1 MTDTLE
7 PAVRK
12 RPRHS
17 REPEALGRHVAS
29 VVDDLQRRYLR
40 QAPAAIAALA
50 QLRQA
55 VNAEPGTAGLDAVW
69 LPDALIEPELRSERA
84 EHPRATPSEQAL
96 HTAVTLFAIHQ
107 QSQREQRM
115 HTPGTTF
122 AVACQWLAAVRDN
135 DETVHRRFA
144 AVGTAATYPELVYHV
159 RNMVTQLRAAKIG
172 FDYGVFADD
181 LRLFQRG
188 PALVSG
194 LTGADHVRALWGRE
208 YWRASAGP
216 ARPAATDP
224 DASDA
229 SDTADP
235 STSQE

>member
-7 PAVRK
+7 PAARK
-12 RPRHS
+12 RPKQPRK
-17 REPEALGRHVAS
+17 PEALGEHVAS

-40 QAPAAIAALA
+40 QESAAIATLA

-55 VNAEPGTAGLDAVW
+55 VNAEPGTAGLAAVW
-69 LPDALIEPELRSERA
+69 LPDALIERELRYDRA
-84 EHPRATPSEQAL
+84 EPPRATPSERAL

-122 AVACQWLAAVRDN
+122 AVACQWLAAVRGN

-144 AVGTAATYPELVYHV
+144 AVGTAATYAELVYHV
-159 RNMVTQLRAAKIG
+159 RNLVTQLRAAKIG

-181 LRLFQRG
+181 LCLFQQGR
-188 PALVSG
+188 ALNSG

-216 ARPAATDP
+216 TRPAATDP
-224 DASDA
+224 D
-229 SDTADP
+229 TADP
-235 STSQE
+235 STTQE

>member
-7 PAVRK
+7 PDARK
-12 RPRHS
+12 RPKQS
-17 REPEALGRHVAS
+17 REPKALGEHVAA
-29 VVDDLQRRYLR
+29 VVDNLQRRYLR
-40 QAPAAIAALA
+40 QEAAAIAALA

-55 VNAEPGTAGLDAVW
+55 VNAEPGTAGLAAVW
-69 LPDALIEPELRSERA
+69 LPDALIEPELRSKLARQ
-84 EHPRATPSEQAL
+84 PRATPSEQAL

-159 RNMVTQLRAAKIG
+159 RNLVTQLRAAKIG

-188 PALVSG
+188 PALTSG

-208 YWRASAGP
+208 YWRASLGP
-216 ARPAATDP
+216 SSSTPTEP
-224 DASDA
+224 SEP
-229 SDTADP
+229 DP
-235 STSQE
+235 STTQE

>member
-7 PAVRK
+7 SAARK
-12 RPRHS
+12 RPKQS
-17 REPEALGRHVAS
+17 REPHPLGMHVAS
-29 VVDDLQRRYLR
+29 VVDDLQRRYLK

-55 VNAEPGTAGLDAVW
+55 VNAEPGTAGLAAVW
-69 LPDALIEPELRSERA
+69 LPDALIEPELRSKLA
-84 EHPRATPSEQAL
+84 WQPRATPSEQAL

-144 AVGTAATYPELVYHV
+144 AVGTAATYAELVYHV
-159 RNMVTQLRAAKIG
+159 RNLVTQLRAAKIG

-188 PALVSG
+188 PALNIG

-208 YWRASAGP
+208 YWRASLGP
-216 ARPAATDP
+216 SKPDPSSPDPTEPAA
-224 DASDA
+224 S
-229 SDTADP
+229 DP
-235 STSQE
+235 STPQE